1 MTVATEHI
9 VPSVPSDSTSKTL
22 KTIMNALDATL
33 TVRAGTTCS
42 NTAVMKDVVLSAKAV
57 TTAEG
62 LIGIGIAKNTGII

>member
-1 MTVATEHI
+1 
-9 VPSVPSDSTSKTL
+9 
-22 KTIMNALDATL
+22 MNALDATL